1 MSPGGLKP
9 LDTWMTEMN
18 GSDSKAAATVNCSS
32 HWFEVSRDL
41 VAVGWYEQ
49 GTRFL
54 DVHKPGNIRQVGFY
68 LPANGSTWA
77 AYWSPTDPSRSIV
90 YTADAYLG
98 VDVLRIDRKADLS
111 TMPALTAPIPA
122 SWFTTS
128 PSYVPSDTWQ
138 FACPWT
144 DVVVG

>member
-1 MSPGGLKP
+1 
-9 LDTWMTEMN
+9 
-18 GSDSKAAATVNCSS
+18 VNCSS
-32 HWFEVSRDL
+32 HWFEVSKDL

-54 DVHKPGNIRQVGFY
+54 DVHDPRNIRQVGFY

-77 AYWSPTDPSRSIV
+77 AYWSPTDPRRSIV

-111 TMPALTAPIPA
+111 TMPTLTAPIPA
-122 SWFTTS
+122 SWFTTV
-128 PSYVPSDTWQ
+128 PAYLPSDTWQ

-144 DVVVG
+144 DVVAG

>member
-1 MSPGGLKP
+1 
-9 LDTWMTEMN
+9 MN

-54 DVHKPGNIRQVGFY
+54 DVHDPRNIRQVGYY

-77 AYWSPTDPSRSIV
+77 AYWSPTDPARSIV

-98 VDVLRIDRKADLS
+98 VEVLRIDRKADLS
-111 TMPALTAPIPA
+111 TMPTLTAPVPA
-122 SWFTTS
+122 SWFTTVPAYL
-128 PSYVPSDTWQ
+128 PSETWQ
-138 FACPWT
+138 FACPVNT
-144 DVVVG
+144 VAVG